1 MDFKLSQELNEAI
14 VKAAS
19 EVLKRNG
26 VTFAGLSC
34 HWDIDGV
41 GKVVSGL
48 RVSGTVDV
56 SKGAGGGGVGPGC
69 DVLGGAPGGGGSGRS
84 NHEDDGS
91 SGGRIEFQYKG
102 R

>member
-1 MDFKLSQELNEAI
+1 MDLKLSQELNEAI

-19 EVLKRNG
+19 EVLKRNAI
-26 VTFAGLSC
+26 TFAGLSC

-56 SKGAGGGGVGPGC
+56 SKGAGGGGSGSGC
-69 DVLGGAPGGGGSGRS
+69 GLLGDAAGSGGSGRS